1 MAINKNK
8 INDNALR
15 FIQKGQI
22 KKAIKEY
29 DKILAEDPGDVRTL
43 LKKGDLLVR
52 IGDRAQAVDSYLQV
66 ADTYSKQG
74 FHLKAVAVF
83 KQILKIDSSR
93 VNVNLRLAEEYQN
106 LGIVGDAMSHLQIVA
121 AYYEQNDMGRELLE
135 ILRRIVDLDP
145 DNIPSR
151 IKLAEM
157 YSREGMVAE
166 AVEEFSRAAE
176 DLKAANRI
184 EDYIKVSERLIY
196 HDNSQIDLIKELAN
210 IYLQRGD
217 TKRALGKLQICFKAD
232 PQDLTVL
239 NMLAQAFQD
248 LNQLS
253 KTVSV
258 YKEIAKIHQEQG
270 ELDRA
275 EKMYRRVLELSPEDP
290 EAQAALQQM
299 GGGVEE
305 MALAEEDLL
314 EIAEEPAQ
322 TLPTASI
329 PTPDDEEPTL
339 YENRPEIVLEAPGN
353 ELVEEELP
361 GVEEVLEIEPEID
374 EIVDVTAAGLTEPAV
389 AASELDRE
397 TISRLLTE
405 TSVYIKY
412 GLQSKAYEHL
422 TKVFELDPN
431 NIEAH
436 DKLREI
442 YMQAGQLEHAA
453 QELVTLVQLNQRAG
467 HVKAARNHLQAL
479 FNIVPDH
486 PQGLVLAQQLGVDAG
501 SGGAAG
507 EQVVTELDDAA
518 LEIPASGEEELEV
531 DIEDDL
537 IAEED
542 PTSLATSTLLEMEGG
557 EEATAGQVP
566 TQELSFDE
574 GEETV
579 EASMMP
585 TGEMSLDEVEIL
597 SAAEVP
603 DDVRDIADAAVVAGG
618 AVGTEVEEVFD
629 TTKSGEQE
637 LIDLGDDEQ
646 LFEVSDDSV
655 SEAEPV
661 ESLPEPAE
669 VELTEA
675 DELPLAPEP
684 TTEPSAAFEDAARS
698 AATEAEVAATAEQEV
713 EEAATEED
721 LEDELDELDFF
732 IQQKLVDEAR
742 EELERLLE
750 SYGERPELVER
761 RQLLER
767 LEDGGEVPVAAETGE
782 EFDLAAELE
791 SEVEEDFAAAPL
803 DDDFQYSVE
812 DVFSEFKKG
821 VEKVLDSGDS
831 ATHYDL
837 GIAYKEMGLMDDAI
851 HEFQIASQDQS
862 RQVACL
868 TMIGLCLKE
877 KGQYSEAVNRFK
889 EALHGPDLGEQ
900 EATGIYYE
908 MGNTY
913 ELLGDNKEAAFY
925 YNKVHKRDANF
936 RDVASKLK
944 KLAGSQGAAKKD
956 GPGGKKP
963 ANPKNNISYM

>member
-239 NMLAQAFQD
+239 NMLAQAFLD

-329 PTPDDEEPTL
+329 PAPDDEEPTL

-412 GLQSKAYEHL
+412 GLNNKAFEHL
-422 TKVFELDPN
+422 NRVFEVDPA

-436 DKLREI
+436 GKLKDLYI
-442 YMQAGQLEHAA
+442 NANQMEHAV
-453 QELVTLVQLNQRAG
+453 QELLTLTHLNMRIG
-467 HVKAARNHLQAL
+467 RNDEAQQHLQDLLGYA
-479 FNIVPDH
+479 PDH
-486 PQGLVLAQQLGVDAG
+486 PDGLALAAQLGMEV
-501 SGGAAG
+501 SGGG
-507 EQVVTELDDAA
+507 A
-518 LEIPASGEEELEV
+518 L
-531 DIEDDL
+531 
-537 IAEED
+537 
-542 PTSLATSTLLEMEGG
+542 
-557 EEATAGQVP
+557 
-566 TQELSFDE
+566 
-574 GEETV
+574 
-579 EASMMP
+579 
-585 TGEMSLDEVEIL
+585 
-597 SAAEVP
+597 
-603 DDVRDIADAAVVAGG
+603 R
-618 AVGTEVEEVFD
+618 
-629 TTKSGEQE
+629 
-637 LIDLGDDEQ
+637 
-646 LFEVSDDSV
+646 
-655 SEAEPV
+655 
-661 ESLPEPAE
+661 
-669 VELTEA
+669 
-675 DELPLAPEP
+675 
-684 TTEPSAAFEDAARS
+684 RS
-698 AATEAEVAATAEQEV
+698 
-713 EEAATEED
+713 
-721 LEDELDELDFF
+721 
-732 IQQKLVDEAR
+732 
-742 EELERLLE
+742 
-750 SYGERPELVER
+750 S
-761 RQLLER
+761 
-767 LEDGGEVPVAAETGE
+767 
-782 EFDLAAELE
+782 
-791 SEVEEDFAAAPL
+791 
-803 DDDFQYSVE
+803 
-812 DVFSEFKKG
+812 
-821 VEKVLDSGDS
+821 
-831 ATHYDL
+831 
-837 GIAYKEMGLMDDAI
+837 
-851 HEFQIASQDQS
+851 
-862 RQVACL
+862 
-868 TMIGLCLKE
+868 
-877 KGQYSEAVNRFK
+877 
-889 EALHGPDLGEQ
+889 
-900 EATGIYYE
+900 
-908 MGNTY
+908 
-913 ELLGDNKEAAFY
+913 
-925 YNKVHKRDANF
+925 
-936 RDVASKLK
+936 
-944 KLAGSQGAAKKD
+944 
-956 GPGGKKP
+956 
-963 ANPKNNISYM
+963 